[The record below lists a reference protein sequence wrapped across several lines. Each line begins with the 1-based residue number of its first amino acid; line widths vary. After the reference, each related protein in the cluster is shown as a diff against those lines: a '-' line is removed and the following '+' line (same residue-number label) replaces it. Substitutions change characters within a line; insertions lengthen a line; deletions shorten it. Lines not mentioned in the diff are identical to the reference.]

1 MSYFGFN
8 PIQQG
13 KEFVSAAENPIG
25 LGGRSDADFFDGA
38 FTAPFRGLY
47 AGVTQA
53 DQVAWAGVDAVASP
67 IARAVND
74 TFGINDTSESF
85 IKEQR
90 KMAEQQVRAL
100 TPDRGTTGT
109 AGQVLFSLA
118 EIGGQAV
125 AGSLAGGLPGA
136 AATVGTLQGFSDYE
150 KSMADGVDYG
160 TAVEKALVTGST
172 SALGAVLP
180 MSLGRRAG
188 GILAESAGAALSIAG
203 GRAGA
208 IAAVGARAAPDIFY
222 AAGTS
227 VALGMAQ
234 RGLSAETLRRG
245 GYEDM
250 ARQYDI
256 LDGHA
261 LATDAVL
268 GIAFGGL
275 GRFLNSR
282 GENVPTRTVTS
293 EEVSAALTTSSHL
306 NYEVTVSPGVPVS
319 VLSRNAHNNAMN
331 KAMADVLTGHPV
343 DVGALM
349 DGAQFLQRTPRI
361 DMASLSVR
369 EALGLV
375 DEGITARTRE
385 TAELSELAAQVI
397 PRGERQTLSREVN
410 DLSYRA
416 TRAEAE
422 LQRLQEQPL
431 TGSGRKLAEARKE
444 RQGELQRLTREIESL
459 RTDIT
464 ARQSRLADSSPGGRF
479 HDARSA
485 LERRR
490 QEMEQTE
497 IQGLSLFSTPKPRS
511 REQIQ
516 QDEMASAERLIRGAD
531 ETANVETDIRTAERA
546 VADNPD
552 LQVHVVNPD
561 DTITTVRASDLLEQ
575 ANRDVENAKH
585 DASLFEVAVS
595 CFLRG

>member
-8 PIQQG
+8 PAQQNR
-13 KEFVSAAENPIG
+13 ELASAAENP
-25 LGGRSDADFFDGA
+25 LGSNRRSDADFFDGA
-38 FTAPFRGLY
+38 FTAPFKGLY

-67 IARAVND
+67 IARAVNE
-74 TFGINDTSESF
+74 TFGINDTSETF

-90 KMAEQQVRAL
+90 RLAEQQVRAL

-136 AATVGTLQGFSDYE
+136 AATVGALQGFSDYE
-150 KSMADGVDYG
+150 KSSADGVDYG
-160 TAVEKALVTGST
+160 TAVEKALVTGGT

-180 MSLGRRAG
+180 MSLGLRAG
-188 GILAESAGAALSIAG
+188 GIVAEGAGAALSAG
-203 GRAGA
+203 GRVGA
-208 IAAVGARAAPDIFY
+208 IAAAGARAAPDIFY

-245 GYEDM
+245 GYDDM

-268 GIAFGGL
+268 GVAFGGL
-275 GRFLNSR
+275 GRFINSR
-282 GENVPTRTVTS
+282 GENIPTRTVTS

-331 KAMADVLTGHPV
+331 KAMADVLAGHPV

>member
-8 PIQQG
+8 PAQQR
-13 KEFVSAAENPIG
+13 KEFVSAIENPIG
-25 LGGRSDADFFDGA
+25 LNRRSDADFFDGA
-38 FTAPFRGLY
+38 FTAPFKGLY

-53 DQVAWAGVDAVASP
+53 DQVAWAGVDAVTSP

-74 TFGINDTSESF
+74 SFGINDTSENF

-90 KMAEQQVRAL
+90 RLAEQQVRAL

-125 AGSLAGGLPGA
+125 AGSLVGGLPGA
-136 AATVGTLQGFSDYE
+136 AATVGGLQGFSDYE
-150 KSMADGVDYG
+150 KSSADGVDYG
-160 TAVEKALVTGST
+160 TAVEKALVTGGT

-180 MSLGRRAG
+180 MSLGLRAG
-188 GILAESAGAALSIAG
+188 GIVAEGAGAALSSAG

-208 IAAVGARAAPDIFY
+208 IAAAGARAAPDMFY

-282 GENVPTRTVTS
+282 GENIPTRSVTS
-293 EEVSAALTTSSHL
+293 DEVSAALTTSSHL
-306 NYEVTVSPGVPVS
+306 NYEVTASPGVPVS
-319 VLSRNAHNNAMN
+319 VLSRNAHYNAMN
-331 KAMADVLTGHPV
+331 KAMADVLAGHPV

-349 DGAQFLQRTPRI
+349 DGAQFLQRMPRV

-375 DEGITARTRE
+375 DEGVTARARE
-385 TAELSELAAQVI
+385 TTELSELASQVI
-397 PRGERQTLSREVN
+397 PRGERQVLSREIN
-410 DLSYRA
+410 DLSHRA

-444 RQGELQRLTREIESL
+444 RQGELQRLNREIEAL
-459 RTDIT
+459 RSDIT

-485 LERRR
+485 LERQR
-490 QEMEQTE
+490 QALEQTE
-497 IQGLSLFSTPKPRS
+497 VQGLSLFSTPKPRS

-516 QDEMASAERLIRGAD
+516 QDEIAAVERLIRGAD
-531 ETANVETDIRTAERA
+531 ETNNVETDIRDAERA
-546 VADNPD
+546 VAENPD
-552 LQVHVVNPD
+552 LQIHVLNPD
-561 DTITTVRASDLLEQ
+561 DTITSVRASDLLEQ
-575 ANRDVENAKH
+575 ASRDVENAKH
-585 DASLFEVAVS
+585 DASLFDVAVS

>member
-8 PIQQG
+8 TTQQNR
-13 KEFVSAAENPIG
+13 VLASAAENPVG
-25 LGGRSDADFFDGA
+25 ANRRTDTDFFDGA
-38 FTAPFRGLY
+38 FTAPFKGLY

-53 DQVAWAGVDAVASP
+53 DQVAWAGVDAVTSP

-90 KMAEQQVRAL
+90 RLAEQQVRAL

-125 AGSLAGGLPGA
+125 AGSLVGGLPGA
-136 AATVGTLQGFSDYE
+136 AATVGGLQGFSDYE
-150 KSMADGVDYG
+150 KSSADGVDYG
-160 TAVEKALVTGST
+160 TAVEKALVTGGT

-180 MSLGRRAG
+180 MSLGLRAG
-188 GILAESAGAALSIAG
+188 GIVAEGAGVALSSAG

-208 IAAVGARAAPDIFY
+208 IAAAGARAAPDMFY

-234 RGLSAETLRRG
+234 RGLSAETLRRS
-245 GYEDM
+245 GYDDM

-268 GIAFGGL
+268 GVAFGGL

-293 EEVSAALTTSSHL
+293 DEVSAALTTSSHL

-319 VLSRNAHNNAMN
+319 VLSRNAHYNAMN
-331 KAMADVLTGHPV
+331 KAMADVLAGHPV

-349 DGAQFLQRTPRI
+349 DGAQFLQSTPRV

-375 DEGITARTRE
+375 DEGITARARE
-385 TAELSELAAQVI
+385 TTELSELASQVI
-397 PRGERQTLSREVN
+397 PRGERQVLSREIN
-410 DLSYRA
+410 DLSHRA
-416 TRAEAE
+416 TRAEDE

-444 RQGELQRLTREIESL
+444 RQGELQRLTKEIEAL
-459 RTDIT
+459 RSDIA
-464 ARQSRLADSSPGGRF
+464 ARQTRLADSSPGGRF
-479 HDARSA
+479 HDARST
-485 LERRR
+485 LERQR
-490 QEMEQTE
+490 QAIEQTE
-497 IQGLSLFSTPKPRS
+497 AQGLSLYSTPKPRS
-511 REQIQ
+511 RERIQ
-516 QDEMASAERLIRGAD
+516 QDEIAAVERLIRGAD
-531 ETANVETDIRTAERA
+531 ETTNVETDIRDAERA
-546 VADNPD
+546 VAENPD
-552 LQVHVVNPD
+552 LQIHVLNPD
-561 DTITTVRASDLLEQ
+561 DTITSVRASDLLEQ

-585 DASLFEVAVS
+585 DASLFDVAVS

>member
-8 PIQQG
+8 QAQTN
-13 KEFVSAAENPIG
+13 KELAAAAENLIG
-25 LGGRSDADFFDGA
+25 SSSRSDADFFDGA
-38 FTAPFRGLY
+38 FTAPFKGLY

-53 DQVAWAGVDAVASP
+53 DQVAWAGVDAVVSP
-67 IARAVND
+67 IASAVND

-90 KMAEQQVRAL
+90 RLAEQQVRAL

-118 EIGGQAV
+118 EIGGQAI
-125 AGSLAGGLPGA
+125 AGSLAGGLLGA

-150 KSMADGVDYG
+150 KSIADGVDYG
-160 TAVEKALVTGST
+160 TAVEKALVTGGT
-172 SALGAVLP
+172 AGLGASLP
-180 MSLGRRAG
+180 MSLGLRAG
-188 GILAESAGAALSIAG
+188 GIFAEGAGAALSSAG

-208 IAAVGARAAPDIFY
+208 IAAAGARAAPDMFY
-222 AAGTS
+222 AASTS

-250 ARQYDI
+250 ARQYDF
-256 LDGHA
+256 LDGQA

-282 GENVPTRTVTS
+282 GENIPTRSVTS
-293 EEVSAALTTSSHL
+293 DEVSAALTTSSHL

-319 VLSRNAHNNAMN
+319 VLSRNAHYNAMN
-331 KAMADVLTGHPV
+331 KAMADVMAGHHV

-349 DGAQFLQRTPRI
+349 DGAQFLQRTPRV

-369 EALGLV
+369 EALGLI
-375 DEGITARTRE
+375 DEGITARARE
-385 TAELSELAAQVI
+385 TTELSELASQVI
-397 PRGERQTLSREVN
+397 PRGERQVLSREIN
-410 DLSYRA
+410 DLTHRA
-416 TRAEAE
+416 TRAETE

-444 RQGELQRLTREIESL
+444 RQSELQRLNREIESL

-464 ARQSRLADSSPGGRF
+464 ARQTRLADSSPGGRF

-485 LERRR
+485 LERQR
-490 QEMEQTE
+490 QELEQTE
-497 IQGLSLFSTPKPRS
+497 AQGLSLFSTPKPRS

-516 QDEMASAERLIRGAD
+516 QDEIASVERLIRGAD
-531 ETANVETDIRTAERA
+531 ETTNVETDIREAERA
-546 VADNPD
+546 VSENPD
-552 LQVHVVNPD
+552 LQIHVLNPD
-561 DTITTVRASDLLEQ
+561 DTITSVRASDLLEQ

>member
-8 PIQQG
+8 PAQQNR
-13 KEFVSAAENPIG
+13 ELASAAENP
-25 LGGRSDADFFDGA
+25 LGSNRRSDADFFDGA
-38 FTAPFRGLY
+38 FTAPFKGLY

-67 IARAVND
+67 IARAVNE
-74 TFGINDTSESF
+74 TFGINDTSETF

-90 KMAEQQVRAL
+90 RLAEQQVRAL

-150 KSMADGVDYG
+150 KSSADGVDYG
-160 TAVEKALVTGST
+160 TAVEKALVTGGT

-180 MSLGRRAG
+180 MSLGLRAG
-188 GILAESAGAALSIAG
+188 GIVAEGAGAALSAG
-203 GRAGA
+203 GRVGA
-208 IAAVGARAAPDIFY
+208 IAAAGARAAPDIFY

-245 GYEDM
+245 GYDDM

-268 GIAFGGL
+268 GVAFGGL
-275 GRFLNSR
+275 GRFINSR
-282 GENVPTRTVTS
+282 GENIPTRTVTS

-331 KAMADVLTGHPV
+331 KAMADVLAGHPV

-459 RTDIT
+459 RSDIT
-464 ARQSRLADSSPGGRF
+464 ARQSRLADSSPGGRY

-516 QDEMASAERLIRGAD
+516 QDEIASAERLIRGTD

>member
-8 PIQQG
+8 PAQQNR
-13 KEFVSAAENPIG
+13 ELASAAENPIG
-25 LGGRSDADFFDGA
+25 SNRRSDADFFDGA
-38 FTAPFRGLY
+38 FTAPFKGLY

-67 IARAVND
+67 IARAVNE
-74 TFGINDTSESF
+74 TLGINDTSETF

-90 KMAEQQVRAL
+90 RLAEQQVRAL

-125 AGSLAGGLPGA
+125 AGSLVGGLPGA
-136 AATVGTLQGFSDYE
+136 AATVGALQGFSDYE
-150 KSMADGVDYG
+150 KSSADGVDYG
-160 TAVEKALVTGST
+160 TAVEKALVTGGT

-180 MSLGRRAG
+180 MSLGLRAG
-188 GILAESAGAALSIAG
+188 GIVAEGAGAALSAG
-203 GRAGA
+203 GRVGA
-208 IAAVGARAAPDIFY
+208 IAAAGARAAPDIFY

-245 GYEDM
+245 GYDDM

-268 GIAFGGL
+268 GVAFGGL
-275 GRFLNSR
+275 GRFINSR
-282 GENVPTRTVTS
+282 GENIPTRTVTS

-331 KAMADVLTGHPV
+331 KAMADILAGHPV

-349 DGAQFLQRTPRI
+349 DGAQFLQRTPRV

-375 DEGITARTRE
+375 DEGITARARE
-385 TAELSELAAQVI
+385 TTELSELAAQVI
-397 PRGERQTLSREVN
+397 PRGEWQTLSREVN

-552 LQVHVVNPD
+552 LPVHVVNPD